1 MSNYLATHVIDVT
14 DGSLFTVQQI
24 IAAAQDG
31 GELVTALNTE
41 LGSTD
46 WQTGTP
52 SGAAIVSAINS
63 ELGSSTWQAGA
74 GDGDVVGP
82 SSSADGQL
90 MVADGTTGKLLKL
103 STGTGVLKAVSGVPS
118 FVTAPSGVLVGT
130 TDAQVLTAKRV
141 VPRLL
146 SQATASSVTANLTSY
161 DQIEFTAL
169 AEDCSIEEP
178 TGSPVN
184 GERLLYIFKDNATAR
199 TLTWNA
205 VFRDLFDLL
214 PTTTTI
220 SKTTYVLCRY
230 NEAALKWDV
239 LDARTEI

>member
-1 MSNYLATHVIDVT
+1 MSTFISTYVIDVS
-14 DGSLFTVQQI
+14 DNSLYTVQQI

-31 GELVTALNTE
+31 GELVTALNAE
-41 LGSTD
+41 LGSTA

-52 SGAAIVSAINS
+52 SGAAIVAAIDTA
-63 ELGSSTWQAGA
+63 LGSSAWQAGA

-82 SSSADGQL
+82 ASSADGQL

-103 STGTGVLKAVSGVPS
+103 STATGIPKLVSGVVS
-118 FVTAPSGVLVGT
+118 VVTAPTGTLVGT
-130 TDAQVLTAKRV
+130 SDSQTLTAKRI
-141 VPRLL
+141 VPRVYTTT
-146 SQATASSVTANLTSY
+146 SVATLTANLSSY
-161 DQIEFTAL
+161 DQLVLTAL
-169 AEDCSIEEP
+169 AEACTIDEP
-178 TGSPVN
+178 AGSPVD
-184 GERLLYIFKDNATAR
+184 GDRLLFCFKDNATAR

-220 SKTTYVLCRY
+220 SKTTYVLVRY

-239 LDARTEI
+239 LDARTEL